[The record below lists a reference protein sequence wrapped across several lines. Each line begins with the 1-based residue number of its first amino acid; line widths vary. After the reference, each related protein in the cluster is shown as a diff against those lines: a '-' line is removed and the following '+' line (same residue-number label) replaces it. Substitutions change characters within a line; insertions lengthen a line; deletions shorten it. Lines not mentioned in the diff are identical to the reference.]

1 MGVVLVGPAPL
12 GSFYSRKRVI
22 VALGLCRSS
31 FPHVIADGVTCIW
44 SGLRGGGSLIRRL
57 LWSYPPAEILR
68 LEEGRTVEWEAVGD
82 GPPLMWVEDGP
93 GFWAHLARPDA
104 ELVSDLFRCH
114 LVKAPRVRAHV
125 ASRDI
130 SGSDLPGIIAFFD
143 EVRGRLGIGQVTV
156 TGQSLGGLVA
166 AA

>member
-1 MGVVLVGPAPL
+1 
-12 GSFYSRKRVI
+12 VI
-22 VALGLCRSS
+22 VALSLCRSS

-44 SGLRGGGSLIRRL
+44 SGLRGGGSLIRCL
-57 LWSYPPAEILR
+57 WWSYPPAEILR
-68 LEEGRTVEWEAVGD
+68 LEDGRTVEWEAVGD

-114 LVKAPRVRAHV
+114 LVNP
-125 ASRDI
+125 
-130 SGSDLPGIIAFFD
+130 PGCGHTSPPATSPGTTCRIIACFN
-143 EVRGRLGIGQVTV
+143 EVRERLGIGQVTV
-156 TGQSLGGLVA
+156 MGQSLGGLVA